1 MTVAPA
7 MFCPRCNKPS
17 SDTGK
22 CTTCGT
28 RLKTLESAK
37 RRGWAAFGAGVFL
50 VVFVSAVGIWVD
62 RLMAGQTAPGAAAF
76 IGRLNVV
83 FVLIVLCGAL
93 GTFNG
98 WRQAH
103 SGRTNRAI
111 AFAILGVFAIALY
124 LAYTASNA
132 FNALNPTG
140 S

>member
-17 SDTGK
+17 GDTDK

-37 RRGWAAFGAGVFL
+37 RRGWVVFGAGVFL
-50 VVFVSAVGIWVD
+50 VVFVSAIWIWVD
-62 RLMAGQTAPGAAAF
+62 RLMAGQTAPGLSGF

-83 FVLIVLCGAL
+83 FVLILLCGAL
-93 GTFNG
+93 AIGSG
-98 WRQAH
+98 WFQAH

-111 AFAILGVFAIALY
+111 AFGILIVFAIALFV
-124 LAYTASNA
+124 AYTALKAVNA
-132 FNALNPTG
+132 A
-140 S
+140 

>member
-17 SDTGK
+17 SDTEK

-37 RRGWAAFGAGVFL
+37 RRGWVAFGAGIFL
-50 VVFVSAVGIWVD
+50 VVFVSAVWVWVD
-62 RLMAGQTAPGAAAF
+62 RLMAGQTASGAAAF

-93 GTFNG
+93 GIFNG
-98 WRQAH
+98 WSQAH

-111 AFAILGVFAIALY
+111 AFVILGVFAIALV

-132 FNALNPTG
+132 VNATG

>member
-1 MTVAPA
+1 MTIVPA
-7 MFCPRCNKPS
+7 MFCPRCNKPG

-22 CTTCGT
+22 CPTCGT

-62 RLMAGQTAPGAAAF
+62 RLMAGQTAPGATVF

-93 GTFNG
+93 GMFNG
-98 WRQAH
+98 WQQAH
-103 SGRTNRAI
+103 WGRTNRAI
-111 AFAILGVFAIALY
+111 AFGILVVFAVALF
-124 LAYTASNA
+124 LAYTASK
-132 FNALNPTG
+132 ALQ
-140 S
+140 